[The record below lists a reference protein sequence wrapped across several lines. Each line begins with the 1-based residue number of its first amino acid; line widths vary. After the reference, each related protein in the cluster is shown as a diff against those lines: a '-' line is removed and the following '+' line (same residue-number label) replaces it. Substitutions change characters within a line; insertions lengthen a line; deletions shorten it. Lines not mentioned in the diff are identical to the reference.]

1 MRRLLALLRG
11 ERGEFS
17 LAGSLVAMSLFAGVL
32 GATLTVYDQF
42 QAQAK
47 QLTTRNDIQDQ
58 ARTASDMIARALRNL
73 ASPTPDQPQAI
84 DRADGDDLIFKTVDS
99 VGPNAGLN
107 ASNVRRVRYCLDNQ
121 SVLYEQVQTWTSQA
135 APTSPPASACPG
147 SGWGSTRRLA
157 TNIVNR
163 TTGGDRPVFTY
174 DESDDDLTDISQ
186 IGIEFWVDTSST
198 GPAATRLQTGV
209 FLRNQN
215 RRPTAV
221 FTATPTAQGIVL
233 NGSASVDPEGE
244 TLDYVWYDGATKVG
258 TGVVFTYKVTTGTQ
272 HTLKLSVFDPAGLQG
287 DAATQVVTG

>member
-1 MRRLLALLRG
+1 MRRVTALLRG
-11 ERGEFS
+11 ARGEFS
-17 LAGSLVAMSLFAGVL
+17 LTGSLVAMALFAGVL

-58 ARTASDMIARALRNL
+58 VRTASDMIARALRNL
-73 ASPTPDQPQAI
+73 ASPAPEQPQAI

-121 SVLYEQVQTWTSQA
+121 GVLYQQVQTWTTQSP
-135 APTSPPASACPG
+135 PTSPPASACPG
-147 SGWGSTRRLA
+147 SGWSSTTRLA
-157 TNIVNR
+157 SNIVNR

-174 DESDDDLTDISQ
+174 DDDDQLTDISQ
-186 IGIEFWVDTSST
+186 IGIEFWVDTATAT

-215 RRPTAV
+215 RRPTAT

-233 NGSASVDPEGE
+233 NGSASFDPEGE

-258 TGVVFTYKVTTGTQ
+258 TGVVFTYKVTAGTQ